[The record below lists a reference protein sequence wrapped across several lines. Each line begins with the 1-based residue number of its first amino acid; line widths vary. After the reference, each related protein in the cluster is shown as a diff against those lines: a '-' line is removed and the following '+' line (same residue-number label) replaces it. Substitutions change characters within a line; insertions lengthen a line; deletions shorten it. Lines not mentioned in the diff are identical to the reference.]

1 MQRTTRLTLFI
12 FLASS
17 LSVVQ
22 HVLADSHQSPEES
35 AGSKSSEEV
44 AAAAAVAME
53 GDQKLS
59 PAEILAAKGDL
70 YLL

>member
-44 AAAAAVAME
+44 AAAVE